1 MNQQWDQYF
10 GQAIKPQGWLHRQ
23 LEIQAE
29 GLSGNLDKMWPP
41 VRDSAWIGG
50 ASDGWELVPYWLD
63 GFIPLAYLLDDED
76 KKVRAKKYID
86 AILASQRRDG
96 WICPCKTRE
105 IPKYDTWAVQLLSKT
120 LLGYYRCSG
129 DERIPSVLY
138 DMMKNY
144 YNLLKD
150 GTVHLF
156 EWGKSRWFEA
166 CIAISFL
173 YEKYHEEWL
182 LELTKI
188 LREQGTDYRLHTSKW
203 ERPLNIWRQETHIV
217 NLTMM
222 LKSECVSCDLL
233 GEEYEDLASRLF
245 DILDKYNG
253 TAVGTF
259 TGDECLS
266 GTSPIQGTELC
277 SVAELMYSLE
287 WLYAYTGD
295 AKWAERLEKIAFNAL
310 PAPFTDD
317 MWTHQYDQ
325 MVNQIN
331 CMRFWGKPVFR
342 TNGDMSHLFGLMP
355 QCGCCTGNFNQ
366 AWPKLT
372 QNVFLHNGNTICNA
386 LLLPATLCADGIQI
400 ELQTQYPFENTFKYR
415 IKTEKDFNL
424 QIRIPSFAENLTIDG
439 KSVKVENGIVS
450 LQFCAGDAKEISMA
464 FETTAHLCER
474 PNSMTTVECGSLV
487 YALPIKYEK
496 KMFEYT
502 EGGIERKFPYC
513 DYELKGKSEWRY
525 GLCETDEKP
534 AFSKL
539 GDTPFSSQEP
549 PLTLRAKCRRID
561 WDYEDGYY
569 TVCSKVPDDTSPVD
583 EPEELLLV
591 PYGCTKLRIT
601 EMPLLKI

>member
-1 MNQQWDQYF
+1 MSRHWNQFYE
-10 GQAIKPQGWLHRQ
+10 QAIKPQGWLRRQ

-29 GLSGNLDKMWPP
+29 GLSGNLDKMWAP

-50 ASDGWELVPYWLD
+50 GADGWELVPYWLD
-63 GFIPLAYLLDDED
+63 GFIPLAYLLDDDD
-76 KKVRAKKYID
+76 KKARAKKYID
-86 AILASQRRDG
+86 AILTSQRKDG

-105 IPKYDTWAVQLLSKT
+105 IPTYDTWAVQLLSKT
-120 LLGYYRCSG
+120 LTGYYRCSG
-129 DERIPSVLY
+129 DERIPSALY

-144 YNLLKD
+144 YTLLKD
-150 GTVHLF
+150 GTIKLF
-156 EWGKSRWFEA
+156 DWGKSRWFEA

-173 YEKYHEEWL
+173 YEKYQEEWL

-188 LREQGTDYRLHTSKW
+188 LRDQGTDYRLHTSKW

-233 GEEYEDLASRLF
+233 GEDYEDIASSLF
-245 DILDKYNG
+245 EILDKYNG

-295 AKWAERLEKIAFNAL
+295 AKWAERLEKVAFNAL

-331 CMRFWGKPVFR
+331 CIRFWGKPIFR
-342 TNGDMSHLFGLMP
+342 TNEGMAHLFGLMP

-366 AWPKLT
+366 AWPKLA
-372 QNVFLHNGNTICNA
+372 QNVFLYNENTICNA
-386 LLLPATLCADGIQI
+386 LLLPASLCADGIQI
-400 ELQTQYPFENTFKYR
+400 ELNTQYPFENSFLYK
-415 IKTEKDFNL
+415 IKTEKDFTL
-424 QIRIPSFAENLTIDG
+424 QIRIPSFAENLTINGVAAKTEDG
-439 KSVKVENGIVS
+439 VVTLPFN
-450 LQFCAGDAKEISMA
+450 AGDCKKISMA

-474 PNSMTTVECGSLV
+474 PRSMTTVECGSLV
-487 YALPIKYEK
+487 YSLPIKYEK
-496 KMFEYT
+496 KMHEYE
-502 EGGIERKFPYC
+502 EGGMERKFPYC
-513 DYELKGKSEWRY
+513 DYELKGTSGWQY
-525 GLCETDEKP
+525 GLCEAENKP
-534 AFSKL
+534 VFSNL
-539 GDTPFSSQEP
+539 GDTPFSSSEP
-549 PLTLRAKCRRID
+549 PLTLRAKLCRID
-561 WDYEDGYY
+561 WDYEDGYD
-569 TVCSKVPDDTSPVD
+569 TVCAKAPEDTTPVA

-591 PYGCTKLRIT
+591 PYGCAKLRIT